1 MYGNISTY
9 PQDES
14 AMFDPISAY
23 GISKLTSY
31 HLVKSY
37 RINFN
42 FFGCSAILFNHESPR
57 RDMYFVTR
65 KISNGVALI
74 KKGLKKNIN
83 LGNVNSSRDWGHAK
97 DYVNAMWLM
106 LQKEKPED
114 YVIGTGKKHT
124 VLEFAK
130 IAFNHVGLNH
140 LDFINIDKNLV
151 RDVESDNRI
160 ANSAKAIKNLD
171 WKPKYNFEDLVCD
184 MVDSDLK
191 LIENNK

>member
-1 MYGNISTY
+1 
-9 PQDES
+9 
-14 AMFDPISAY
+14 
-23 GISKLTSY
+23 
-31 HLVKSY
+31 
-37 RINFN
+37 
-42 FFGCSAILFNHESPR
+42 
-57 RDMYFVTR
+57 MYFVTR
-65 KISNGVALI
+65 KISNSVALI

-83 LGNVNSSRDWGHAK
+83 LGNINSSRDWGHAK

-130 IAFNHVGLNH
+130 IAFSHVGLNH

-151 RDVESDNRI
+151 RNVESDNRV
-160 ANSAKAIKNLD
+160 ANSTKAIKKLN

-184 MVDSDLK
+184 MVDSDIK
-191 LIENNK
+191 LIENK